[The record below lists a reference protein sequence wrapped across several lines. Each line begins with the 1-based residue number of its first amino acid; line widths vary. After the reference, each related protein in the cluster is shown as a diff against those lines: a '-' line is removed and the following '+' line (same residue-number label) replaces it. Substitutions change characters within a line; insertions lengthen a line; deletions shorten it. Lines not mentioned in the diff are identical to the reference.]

1 MSANK
6 LIGKYFPIEKQT
18 ELLQTLSTNEEFGKM
33 FEVLGAMEFG
43 KEALEIA
50 TQCTTEQVLKGFKGH
65 NETEE
70 WDVNKLRE
78 LAKLTSKL
86 PNTFAA
92 LQEWIVGILDQNL
105 QAPNDTN
112 VKMLLQFLE
121 QTHMFSEGQE
131 LPKSA
136 KLDKQLVKLMQA
148 DDPQLAEIS
157 SKILKWKILDLSQKC
172 MEDEEFDL
180 FVWDELRKVFTCN
193 TDTLKLKNGY
203 LFILRFLMED
213 KISQRLHD
221 FIVSDLFWESLKR
234 GLEHDVHDLRKFS
247 LSILKLTL
255 QKLSPKDSFTNNWIQ
270 WKPEL
275 YAENIAAWKRFTT
288 LYEIVAL
295 DTALNQFEA
304 ASADIL
310 DLFENKLLNPSW
322 VLVIFSTGLK
332 ASMESV
338 RRHTVRLMLR
348 IKDKSVFQ
356 TSLNELSTV
365 FLPAAMYAPYFS
377 VIEKK
382 CPYGELVSQFVAEL
396 VLHICEME
404 PKSGPFEMI
413 LAILSCLY
421 QQRTSF
427 EPAKIYIILG
437 LYGALR
443 QAKARS
449 IGGSHIELIAKSF
462 ESESED
468 DVFEITLQTTYL
480 KLLMHI
486 EVDISPYTWI
496 DALSRHVKAKGGS
509 YRYIAPL
516 IDDLIDVSV
525 QCFDK
530 NQIQDIF
537 SDYDHEDSTFKT
549 IAYLIFGTVPSAIEP
564 SFLKELSKYGE
575 VQTQFNENFSLLLSE
590 LISAKPPNSTYQG
603 SHELS
608 KLPVFGPS
616 AWCTVDLHPL
626 YQSLLNDFD
635 AAKFKF
641 FVCSY
646 QQTVEHTM
654 STLDL
659 NLDDLLKL
667 YAFLK
672 RHCQENVS
680 KGFKYKDSIYGDFFM
695 FLLSFLKCYALEL
708 NTSSKSNELD
718 SILESLSSNVL
729 RDNGNYQGNLA
740 IIKVLHYLL
749 SNYVTPRIQDFEREP
764 QDDEAIVCQVVQIL
778 CSIWDSTSDERL
790 VLNQKDLHLS
800 FIECIFHPS
809 VFFFALTYKDLELA
823 LAGTL
828 SKYGKSIIQH
838 SYSRRT
844 LLPVLSQQINAFM
857 EVYGKN
863 LEWKQHNNDWLIVL
877 MFEVFT
883 QHQVNVNG
891 FRLKPIIAKA
901 FDEQI
906 ERLGGHSMGLYERVY
921 KLPEVSA
928 RVFIISAL
936 LNANDEFKEKALDY
950 MLNNDENLL
959 KAKKSTDGPEEL
971 GRLLKWQLLLLTVKS
986 VDHVTLS
993 KYVKEKVLPSI
1004 TTEASPLVRAYME
1017 WISAIDLTQTYSEAH
1032 PLNNED
1038 ALFDML
1044 KDHSRPLISIT
1055 AERILFIALKGL
1067 SAGTFC
1073 DRLLQRFIAELILN
1087 CTSNKPL
1094 IRHFSNSLMLS
1105 FWPAFENLLKEG
1117 TLRNVLKNLYDN
1129 AQKTQVHGQFRLG
1142 DAIIWDVD
1150 TDFTLTNIFGG
1161 VILKSTDHDVP
1172 YIESATFRR
1181 FLTCV
1186 DNVPVGQDQKH
1197 LWLKKRT
1204 RPKQEAEVSLQ
1215 KDSPL
1220 QTKSG
1225 AWETVMD
1232 IDNQSSAV
1240 TVKRSPLIVIA
1251 SLVDKAPNLGGICR
1265 LCDVLGAGLLTVH
1278 DIRIKNHPQF
1288 KSVAVTADRWMPM
1301 EAVTTQDITKFMR
1314 SKKQEGYTLIGL
1326 EQTDKSIQLDNKF
1339 QFPPKSLILLGTE
1352 SEGIPGHLLSELDLC
1367 LEIKQSGV
1375 IRSMNIQTA
1384 TAVIVHAYSAQHT

>member
-1 MSANK
+1 MSANQ
-6 LIGKYFPIEKQT
+6 LIGQYFPIEKQA
-18 ELLQTLSTNEEFGKM
+18 ELLQALSTNGRFGEM
-33 FEVLGAMEFG
+33 YEVLDTMKFDDQ
-43 KEALEIA
+43 ALEIA
-50 TQCTTEQVLKGFKGH
+50 TQCTTEQVLKDFQAQGDA
-65 NETEE
+65 EE
-70 WDVNKLRE
+70 WDTCRLQE

-86 PNTFAA
+86 PNTFGA
-92 LQEWIVGILDQNL
+92 LQDWVVRVLDQNE
-105 QAPNDTN
+105 QVSNDRN
-112 VKMLLQFLE
+112 VKMLLEFLE
-121 QTHMFSEGQE
+121 QTHMYSEGQQ
-131 LPKSA
+131 LPKST

-148 DDPQLAEIS
+148 DDSELAEVS
-157 SKILKWKILDLSQKC
+157 SKVLKWKILDLSRNC
-172 MEDEEFDL
+172 MEDKDFDL
-180 FVWDELRKVFTCN
+180 YVWDELRKVFSCN

-203 LFILRFLMED
+203 LFVLRFLIED
-213 KISQRLHD
+213 RISPHLHD
-221 FIVSDLFWESLKR
+221 FITSDLFWESLKR

-255 QKLSPKDSFTNNWIQ
+255 QKLSPEELFTNNWIK
-270 WKPEL
+270 WTPES
-275 YAENIAAWKRFTT
+275 YAANITAWKKFTT

-304 ASADIL
+304 ASAEIL
-310 DLFENKLLNPSW
+310 DLFGNDLLNPRW

-338 RRHTVRLMLR
+338 RRHTVRLLLR
-348 IKDKSVFQ
+348 IKEKSVFQ
-356 TSLNELSTV
+356 TSLNELSAV

-382 CPYGELVSQFVAEL
+382 CPYGELVTQFVTEL
-396 VLHICEME
+396 VLHASKNEPGNGLSEMVY
-404 PKSGPFEMI
+404 
-413 LAILSCLY
+413 AILSCLY

-437 LYGALR
+437 LYDALR
-443 QAKARS
+443 LTKARP
-449 IGGSHIELIAKSF
+449 IGENHIELIAKSF

-468 DVFEITLQTTYL
+468 EVFETTLQTTYL

-486 EVDISPYTWI
+486 KVDLSPYTWI
-496 DALSRHVKAKGGS
+496 DALSRHVKAKNGN

-516 IDDLIDVSV
+516 IDDFIDVSV

-530 NQIQDIF
+530 NQIQELLL
-537 SDYDHEDSTFKT
+537 DYVNDDSTFQAM
-549 IAYLIFGTVPSAIEP
+549 AYLIFNALPGAIEP
-564 SFLKELSKYGE
+564 HFLKELSKYGE
-575 VQTQFNENFSLLLSE
+575 AQTQFNENFSSLLSD
-590 LISAKPPNSTYQG
+590 LVSAKLPNSAYQC
-603 SHELS
+603 SHELT
-608 KLPVFGPS
+608 KLSVFGPA
-616 AWCTVDLHPL
+616 AWCAVDLHPL
-626 YQSLLNDFD
+626 YQSLMMDFD
-635 AAKFKF
+635 AEKFKF

-654 STLDL
+654 CTLELTLD
-659 NLDDLLKL
+659 DFLKL

-672 RHCQENVS
+672 KHCQENVS
-680 KGFKYKDSIYGDFFM
+680 NGFKYKDSIYSDFFV
-695 FLLSFLKCYALEL
+695 FLLSFLKCYALDL
-708 NTSSKSNELD
+708 NTGTKSNELN
-718 SILESLSSNVL
+718 SILETLNSNVL

-749 SNYVTPRIQDFEREP
+749 SNYVTPRIQDFDRDP
-764 QDDEAIVCQVVQIL
+764 QDDGTIVLQAVQIL

-800 FIECIFHPS
+800 FIECMFHPS
-809 VFFFALTYKDLELA
+809 VFFFALTYKDSESPLA
-823 LAGTL
+823 EIL
-828 SKYGKSIIQH
+828 SKYGKSIIQY

-857 EVYGKN
+857 EIYGKT
-863 LEWKQHNNDWLIVL
+863 LEWQQHNNNWLIIL
-877 MFEVFT
+877 MFQAFT
-883 QHQVNVNG
+883 QNQVAVNG
-891 FRLKPIIAKA
+891 FKLKPIIAKA
-901 FDEQI
+901 FDQQI
-906 ERLGGHSMGLYERVY
+906 DRLGSHSMGLYERVY
-921 KLPEVSA
+921 NMPEVSA
-928 RVFIISAL
+928 RIFIISAL
-936 LNANDEFKEKALDY
+936 LHTNNEFKEKALAY
-950 MLNNDENLL
+950 MLKNDENLL
-959 KAKKSTDGPEEL
+959 KAKKSTDGAEEL

-993 KYVKEKVLPSI
+993 KYIKEEVLPSI
-1004 TTEASPLVRAYME
+1004 VTEASPLVRAYME
-1017 WISAIDLTQTYSEAH
+1017 WASAIDLAQTYSEAH
-1032 PLNNED
+1032 SKDNED

-1044 KDHSRPLISIT
+1044 KDHSKPLLSIT

-1067 SAGTFC
+1067 STVTSC
-1073 DRLLQRFIAELILN
+1073 DRLLQRFIAELIPN

-1105 FWPAFENLLKEG
+1105 FWPAFESLLQEG
-1117 TLRNVLKNLYDN
+1117 TLRNALKNLYEN

-1142 DAIIWDVD
+1142 DAVIWDLD
-1150 TDFTLTNIFGG
+1150 KDFTLANIFGG
-1161 VILKSTDHDVP
+1161 VILKSTDHEVP
-1172 YIESATFRR
+1172 YIESNIFRR
-1181 FLTCV
+1181 YLTCV
-1186 DNVPVGQDQKH
+1186 DKVAVGEDEKH
-1197 LWLKKRT
+1197 LWLRKRT
-1204 RPKQEAEVSLQ
+1204 KQKQEVEGSLQ

-1232 IDNQSSAV
+1232 IENQNSAA

-1278 DIRIKNHPQF
+1278 DVRIKNHPQF

-1301 EAVTTQDITKFMR
+1301 EAVATHDITKFMR

-1326 EQTDKSIQLDNKF
+1326 EQTDKSIQLDNRF

-1352 SEGIPGHLLSELDLC
+1352 AEGIPGHLLSELDLC